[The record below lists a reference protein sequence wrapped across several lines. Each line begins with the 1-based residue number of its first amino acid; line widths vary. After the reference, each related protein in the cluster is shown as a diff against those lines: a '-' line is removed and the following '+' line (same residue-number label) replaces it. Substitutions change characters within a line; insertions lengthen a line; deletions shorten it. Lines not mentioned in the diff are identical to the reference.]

1 MGPMAGG
8 SLFTKIWKGFKELEK
23 MKYFPICLDITGQ
36 CCVVVGGGR
45 VAEGKIAKLLRYG
58 ARIRVVSPVI
68 SPGLRLLISQDRIEW
83 QERSYGAEDLRGA
96 YLVIAAT
103 SEEAVNRRVAQDAK
117 ARGILVNVVDSAR
130 ESSCIFPAVLE
141 EDGMVVAVSSNGRSP
156 SLSKRIRD
164 KFRGVIGSELKG

>member
-1 MGPMAGG
+1 MG
-8 SLFTKIWKGFKELEK
+8 F
-23 MKYFPICLDITGQ
+23 FPICLDMTDR

-45 VAEGKIAKLLRYG
+45 VAERKIVKLLRYG
-58 ARIRVVSPVI
+58 ARVRVISPVI
-68 SPGLRLLISQDRIEW
+68 SPGLRLLINQDGIEW
-83 QERSYGAEDLRGA
+83 QERSYRPEDLHGA

-103 SEEAVNRRVAQDAK
+103 SDEAVNRGVAQDAK

>member
-1 MGPMAGG
+1 MD
-8 SLFTKIWKGFKELEK
+8 
-23 MKYFPICLDITGQ
+23 YFPICLDITDR

-45 VAEGKIAKLLRYG
+45 VAERKIVKLLRYG
-58 ARIRVVSPVI
+58 GRVRVVSPVI
-68 SPGLRLLISQDRIEW
+68 SLGLRLLINQDRIEW
-83 QERSYGAEDLRGA
+83 QERSYRVEDLRRA

-117 ARGILVNVVDSAR
+117 ARGILVNVVDSAT

-141 EDGMVVAVSSNGRSP
+141 EDGIVVAVSSKGRSP

-164 KFRGVIGSELKG
+164 RFRGVIGSQLKG